1 MQLRLYTLSPL
12 HIGTGENLAP
22 LDYVA
27 HNEVFYRID
36 QEELIE
42 LIKSQFEN
50 GRRLFSN
57 WISEQ
62 YAAMRDLRDNREQSQ
77 LANQIN
83 AYAFFKAQG
92 KERAFLQYLSGRE
105 GIRVIYDDDI
115 RDRQRGQAVV
125 ALGQVREAAR
135 SAGKP
140 YLPGSSI
147 KGALRT
153 ALLYAY
159 LTDYA
164 DAERIRKL
172 VDMRLQDRR
181 SRKENFAKP
190 LEEEVFF
197 CDYFDGIKGRNRS
210 GEAQMDL
217 MRAVSI
223 SDAALQGDDRHLEVA
238 KVNIYL
244 VEKRRHP
251 SRRDEVTMASGR
263 QRQAAYAEVIPGG
276 RELTATL
283 TVDGTFLHRL
293 AHWAQG
299 DKGLVRGHDKYW
311 IGLDTRI
318 SKLFG
323 MSLAEMRQSTPEA
336 IAARVEQYMVNC
348 LDRFARR
355 QLVRQ
360 NTWTEHYAKHDE
372 RDRYAGRIERGFAP
386 LRAAGETPFLHLGYG
401 AGFTATTALL
411 YFLEDQ
417 KREKQAKAIL
427 EQFGIGR
434 APNQKG
440 PYTANLARFPKSR
453 RLVETQRSIQPL
465 GWLALLAPGQT
476 GPVVEDSG
484 AHAATHAG
492 QEELVPMKSST
503 PTVPPKPTGPAYF
516 TGKPNPKKT
525 VELDAEVLTPGTPNQ
540 VKVYLYPDNCPVL
553 PLMAY
558 RSALPQGAILVVNG
572 QFNGKGELMTVSF
585 KKMK

>member
-27 HNEVFYRID
+27 HKEVFYRID
-36 QEELIE
+36 QEELIK
-42 LIKSQFEN
+42 LVRAQFPD
-50 GRRLFSN
+50 GAKRFSD
-57 WISEQ
+57 WISAQ

-77 LANQIN
+77 LANRIN
-83 AYAFFKAQG
+83 AHAFFKAQG
-92 KERAFLQYLSGRE
+92 QERAFLQYLSGST
-105 GIRVIYDDDI
+105 GSRVIYDDDI
-115 RDRQRGQAVV
+115 RERQRGQDVV

-159 LTDYA
+159 LTDHA
-164 DAERIRKL
+164 DAERVRKL

-181 SRKENFAKP
+181 SCKENFAKP

-197 CDYFDGIKGRNRS
+197 CDYFDGTKGRNRS

-217 MRAVSI
+217 MRAVSV
-223 SDAALQGDDRHLEVA
+223 SDAALQGEDSRLAVA
-238 KVNIYL
+238 KINIYL

-251 SRRDEVTMASGR
+251 NRRDEVTMASGR
-263 QRQAAYAEVIPGG
+263 QRQASYAEVIPAG

-283 TVDGTFLHRL
+283 TVDGAFLYRL

-299 DKGLVRGHDKYW
+299 DKGLARGHDKYW

-323 MSLAEMRQSTPEA
+323 MSLSEMRQSTPEA

-355 QLVRQ
+355 QLDRQ
-360 NTWTEHYAKHDE
+360 NIWTEHYVKHDE
-372 RDRYAGRIERGFAP
+372 RDRYASRIKRGFNP

-417 KREKQAKAIL
+417 KREKLAKAIL

-453 RLVETQRSIQPL
+453 RLVETQGSIQPL

-476 GPVVEDSG
+476 GPAVEDSG
-484 AHAATHAG
+484 ARAAYAVK
-492 QEELVPMKSST
+492 EELAPEKSNI
-503 PTVPPKPTGPAYF
+503 PPAPPKPTGPTYF

-525 VELDAEVLTPGTPNQ
+525 VELDAEVLASGTPNQ
-540 VKVYLYPDNCPVL
+540 VKVYLYPDNCPTL
-553 PLMAY
+553 PLQAY
-558 RSALPQGAILVVNG
+558 RTPLPQGAMLVVLG
-572 QFNGKGELMTVSF
+572 QFNGKGELMGVSF
-585 KKMK
+585 KKMR